1 MSDDNIGALVTGAAG
16 AGLTG
21 LAWAARWWWTQ
32 KRDQRA
38 DAVDSANAKGQINML
53 ADYERRAKEAEAEA
67 DAERLESMKAQRELL
82 KAEGV
87 AQSAVG
93 DLRKAYRDI
102 AFLRRVLKK
111 RGVADSD
118 YVPML
123 ETTLGDLPES
133 KP

>member
-1 MSDDNIGALVTGAAG
+1 MTAEDFGPLLGALPVAA
-16 AGLTG
+16 AW
-21 LAWAARWWWTQ
+21 LAREWWKT
-32 KRDQRA
+32 RSAQRA

-67 DAERLESMKAQRELL
+67 DKERDARLEAQRATL
-82 KAEGV
+82 KADTV
-87 AQSAVG
+87 AAVAVG

-111 RGVADSD
+111 KGIPDSD

-123 ETTLGDLPES
+123 ETALGDLPES
-133 KP
+133 KS

>member
-1 MSDDNIGALVTGAAG
+1 MNETWQIVGGLIGTGVVGAVLQGWWKARKDN
-16 AGLTG
+16 
-21 LAWAARWWWTQ
+21 
-32 KRDQRA
+32 RA

-53 ADYERRAKEAEAEA
+53 ADFERRAKDAEAEA
-67 DAERLESMKAQRELL
+67 DRERDARMASDRAAL
-82 KAEGV
+82 KSDGV

-102 AFLRRVLKK
+102 VFLRRLLKK
-111 RGVADSD
+111 KGISDSD